1 MRTAVAAVTHRPHPD
16 PFPAPPLPPL
26 ASPAATSEPAA
37 AAPAALTSE
46 AAAAAPA
53 STAEAA
59 AAAPT
64 PTRPAPL
71 TPLLPLGAT
80 SARSRKEPPPL
91 AHLHP
96 PLHPYEQQR
105 LSRCMQN
112 SGRLQQLG
120 IPTIRTMFEDAAAIS
135 RDKKKKHGNREDSG
149 SEYDPVQDDNSED
162 DCIEDGSE
170 KGSNGKTRKKTNK
183 QTPTTVVKFQTR
195 KRVYAAA
202 LPNQGPSSKRTNS
215 VLDASRTPSAIQVP
229 PPSHTIVTP
238 VVEPVGNFEDNPQE
252 DGDDDIAR
260 SDGHNHL
267 SSEEGGGN
275 NIGRSDGHNHLSSE
289 AVGDVGYNDDNTMVD
304 GPDAITLPA
313 GDNQMINEES
323 VEAELEVQRMANA
336 DLQSKMDDMSKKMQ
350 ETEDARRRDQEELKE
365 MKKKQA
371 ELEAALHRILTQN

>member
-1 MRTAVAAVTHRPHPD
+1 MKGPTKGGTKKSQGP
-16 PFPAPPLPPL
+16 
-26 ASPAATSEPAA
+26 
-37 AAPAALTSE
+37 
-46 AAAAAPA
+46 
-53 STAEAA
+53 STKVG
-59 AAAPT
+59 PKKT
-64 PTRPAPL
+64 QD
-71 TPLLPLGAT
+71 
-80 SARSRKEPPPL
+80 
-91 AHLHP
+91 P

-112 SGRLQQLG
+112 SARLQQLG

-215 VLDASRTPSAIQVP
+215 VLDASRTPGAIQVP
-229 PPSHTIVTP
+229 HTIVTP

-371 ELEAALHRILTQN
+371 ELEAALQRILTQN

>member
-1 MRTAVAAVTHRPHPD
+1 MKGPTKGGTKKSQGP
-16 PFPAPPLPPL
+16 
-26 ASPAATSEPAA
+26 
-37 AAPAALTSE
+37 
-46 AAAAAPA
+46 
-53 STAEAA
+53 STKVG
-59 AAAPT
+59 PKKT
-64 PTRPAPL
+64 QD
-71 TPLLPLGAT
+71 
-80 SARSRKEPPPL
+80 
-91 AHLHP
+91 P

-105 LSRCMQN
+105 LSRCIQN
-112 SGRLQQLG
+112 SARLQQLG
-120 IPTIRTMFEDAAAIS
+120 IPTIRTIFEDAAAIS
-135 RDKKKKHGNREDSG
+135 RDKNKKKHGNREDSG
-149 SEYDPVQDDNSED
+149 SEYDPVQDDTSED

-170 KGSNGKTRKKTNK
+170 KVCLHDEGSLIMCLC
-183 QTPTTVVKFQTR
+183 F
-195 KRVYAAA
+195 
-202 LPNQGPSSKRTNS
+202 L
-215 VLDASRTPSAIQVP
+215 
-229 PPSHTIVTP
+229 
-238 VVEPVGNFEDNPQE
+238 E

-289 AVGDVGYNDDNTMVD
+289 AVGDVGYNDDNTMFD

-371 ELEAALHRILTQN
+371 ELEAALQRILTQN